1 MRVEV
6 YPDGQYDQRRT
17 YNLPPPLA
25 AARYPHD
32 IDEHAYYD
40 LIVVPAD
47 DEARALTSWQV
58 DPNPDEDFPAQFML
72 FKASPKPLEFDT
84 TMVETF
90 NQYTSKK

>member
-1 MRVEV
+1 MKVEV

-25 AARYPHD
+25 AVRYPYDVGVHK
-32 IDEHAYYD
+32 AYD
-40 LIVVPAD
+40 LVVVPAD
-47 DEARALTSWQV
+47 AEARALAGWQV
-58 DPNPDEDFPAQFML
+58 DPNPDEDFQAQFML

-84 TMVETF
+84 QMVDTF